1 MKICPKC
8 NKEFPD
14 DVNFCKYDGT
24 KLAEKNAKTES
35 EKKCPKCG
43 TPAVNGAK
51 FCNMCGSPLTAETKK
66 QQKQK
71 NSRKRKTAP
80 KTKSSSKKEIS
91 LENIEGD
98 MEDAL
103 EAARFF
109 GKIFGKENWEKEWTT
124 DYDTEPVTKNEINK
138 SGDVESL
145 FNLDFIEIPELHI
158 KMLRTPVT
166 KEMFKS
172 VTEELR
178 RAFEPDTFYSV
189 FPLYKAEWI
198 AEFDSGFSRYDAER
212 FCLALSR
219 LSKSPRG
226 KMLFRLPTN
235 DEFDYVLSHKIP
247 IHYDL
252 KKEWTQDCKEQS
264 FYYYRDFRYK
274 KGQKDWAHDVA
285 SSDFVF
291 RLVRSM

>member
-1 MKICPKC
+1 MKKICPNC
-8 NKEFPD
+8 KEQFD
-14 DVNFCKYDGT
+14 TGNFCKFCGA
-24 KLAEKNAKTES
+24 KLVEKAEEP
-35 EKKCPKCG
+35 KCPKCG

-51 FCNMCGSPLTAETKK
+51 FCNMCGSPLTAE
-66 QQKQK
+66 
-71 NSRKRKTAP
+71 P
-80 KTKSSSKKEIS
+80 KSE
-91 LENIEGD
+91 
-98 MEDAL
+98 
-103 EAARFF
+103 
-109 GKIFGKENWEKEWTT
+109 
-124 DYDTEPVTKNEINK
+124 
-138 SGDVESL
+138 DVETL

-178 RAFEPDTFYSV
+178 RAFEPDTFDSV

-198 AEFDSGFSRYDAER
+198 ENFYSGFSRYDAEK
-212 FCLALSR
+212 FCSALSR
-219 LSKSPRG
+219 LSKW

-252 KKEWTQDCKEQS
+252 KKEWTQDLKGKSYYEQK
-264 FYYYRDFRYK
+264 FYYYRDFLYK
-274 KGQKDWAHDVA
+274 KGQKDWAQDGA

-291 RLVRSM
+291 RIVRSM

>member
-1 MKICPKC
+1 MKKICPNC
-8 NKEFPD
+8 KEQFD
-14 DVNFCKYDGT
+14 TGNFCKFCGT
-24 KLAEKNAKTES
+24 KLVEKAEEP
-35 EKKCPKCG
+35 KCPKCG
-43 TPAVNGAK
+43 APAVNGAK
-51 FCNMCGSPLTAETKK
+51 FCNMCGSPLTAEP
-66 QQKQK
+66 K

-91 LENIEGD
+91 LENIKGD

-124 DYDTEPVTKNEINK
+124 DDDTEPVTKNEINK

-178 RAFEPDTFYSV
+178 RVFEPDTFYSV

-198 AEFDSGFSRYDAER
+198 ANFDSGFSRYDADR

-252 KKEWTQDCKEQS
+252 KKEWTQDCKEQI

-274 KGQKDWAHDVA
+274 KGQKDWAHEVA

-291 RLVRSM
+291 RIVRSM

>member
-1 MKICPKC
+1 MKTCPTC

-24 KLAEKNAKTES
+24 KLVEKNAKTES

-51 FCNMCGSPLTAETKK
+51 FCHMCGSPLTAETK
-66 QQKQK
+66 
-71 NSRKRKTAP
+71 NSQKRKTAP
-80 KTKSSSKKEIS
+80 EAKSNYKKEI
-91 LENIEGD
+91 
-98 MEDAL
+98 
-103 EAARFF
+103 
-109 GKIFGKENWEKEWTT
+109 
-124 DYDTEPVTKNEINK
+124 NE

-172 VTEELR
+172 VKEELR
-178 RAFEPDTFYSV
+178 RAFERDTFD
-189 FPLYKAEWI
+189 F
-198 AEFDSGFSRYDAER
+198 GFSWYDTQN
-212 FCLALSR
+212 FCSALSR
-219 LSKSPRG
+219 LSKSPSG

-247 IHYDL
+247 IHIQQ
-252 KKEWTQDCKEQS
+252 KKEWTQDCKEQR
-264 FYYYRDFRYK
+264 YYRDFRYK
-274 KGQKDWAHDVA
+274 KGQKDWAQDGA

-291 RLVRSM
+291 RIVRSI

>member
-24 KLAEKNAKTES
+24 KLVEKNAEAES

-43 TPAVNGAK
+43 APAVNGAK
-51 FCNMCGSPLTAETKK
+51 FCNMCGSPLTAEP
-66 QQKQK
+66 K
-71 NSRKRKTAP
+71 N
-80 KTKSSSKKEIS
+80 SSKKEI
-91 LENIEGD
+91 
-98 MEDAL
+98 
-103 EAARFF
+103 
-109 GKIFGKENWEKEWTT
+109 
-124 DYDTEPVTKNEINK
+124 NK
-138 SGDVESL
+138 SEDVESL

-166 KEMFKS
+166 KEIFKS

-189 FPLYKAEWI
+189 FPLYKAERI
-198 AEFDSGFSRYDAER
+198 AEFYSGFSRYDAEK
-212 FCLALSR
+212 FCSALSR
-219 LSKSPRG
+219 LSKW

-252 KKEWTQDCKEQS
+252 KKEWTQDLKGKSYYEQK
-264 FYYYRDFRYK
+264 FYYYRDFLYK
-274 KGQKDWAHDVA
+274 KGQKDWAQDGA